1 MWFDSLVL
9 YVYLSTQK
17 DIITVVLKQM
27 SKSEERRNQIL
38 VGAFNLF
45 LTKEYADVTTSDLE
59 EIIGL
64 SRGAIY
70 YKVKNKEGLYR
81 AVIDKFVFEL
91 LSNSLQREVSVS
103 NEKPFLSFITNE
115 LNLTKERMNSVRST
129 LKGANSSEYIN
140 LLSSAKFH
148 YEGFSDKCGALD
160 QEITKLWVEYCNKGL
175 SVGELSQGIDP
186 LLAVTMFRSLYYGDS
201 FIQFMIG
208 SELDIEEL
216 KKKYMLLYNA
226 IRR

>member
-1 MWFDSLVL
+1 M
-9 YVYLSTQK
+9 
-17 DIITVVLKQM
+17 
-27 SKSEERRNQIL
+27 
-38 VGAFNLF
+38 
-45 LTKEYADVTTSDLE
+45 TKEYADVTTSDLE

-103 NEKPFLSFITNE
+103 SEKPFLDFITNE
-115 LNLTKERMNSVRST
+115 LNLTKERMNSVRDT
-129 LKGANSSEYIN
+129 LTGANSSEYIN

-148 YEGFSDKCGALD
+148 YEGFSDKCGTLD

-175 SVGELSQGIDP
+175 SVGELSRGIDP